1 MVKHLNYYQKNR
13 KENNMPTLTEE
24 IKKVLNIYYWNH
36 NQNPATKD
44 LLSLIQS
51 TVKGCVP
58 EKLAFDNPIKDACV
72 GFNQAI
78 DTITS
83 NLQKAGLI

>member
-1 MVKHLNYYQKNR
+1 
-13 KENNMPTLTEE
+13 MPTLTEE

-58 EKLAFDNPIKDACV
+58 EKYKEWIVRTENVTV
-72 GFNQAI
+72 GINNLEYKKGYNQAI

-83 NLQKAGLI
+83 NLKKAGVL

>member
-1 MVKHLNYYQKNR
+1 
-13 KENNMPTLTEE
+13 MPTLTEE

-51 TVKGCVP
+51 TVKGCVR
-58 EKLAFDNPIKDACV
+58 EKIDIDNRDKLHLYEGDDGQYWYDKGINDT
-72 GFNQAI
+72 I

-83 NLQKAGLI
+83 NLQKVGLI